1 MFINIPTMLYNS
13 LLRYKPFSNKNKNSQ
28 DEIYF
33 MKINF
38 VVQCCLIFFVKFVNF
53 HENQISLLR
62 QLKGCNHINFRY
74 LSICNRHNNHSN
86 FKRRNAV
93 GTDISDARVNQFSVT
108 WTILIIRQRER
119 EKSGWI
125 EIVEGLCELNR
136 KRFSG
141 RDSNRQSKLC
151 LLRTH
156 EAHEC
161 FIHRHGKRPVNGC
174 LSWAQISTRDTCGR
188 A

>member
-1 MFINIPTMLYNS
+1 
-13 LLRYKPFSNKNKNSQ
+13 
-28 DEIYF
+28 

-119 EKSGWI
+119 EKSG
-125 EIVEGLCELNR
+125 
-136 KRFSG
+136 
-141 RDSNRQSKLC
+141 
-151 LLRTH
+151 
-156 EAHEC
+156 
-161 FIHRHGKRPVNGC
+161 
-174 LSWAQISTRDTCGR
+174 
-188 A
+188 